1 MPRTTRFG
9 LRHGAAGGAHGSP
22 RRPPTVVIGAG
33 PYGLATAAWLSTA
46 GTPRRVFGDPMECW
60 RANMPEGMYLK
71 SVPSASSISAPE
83 SGYGLDAFRAAR
95 GRGPVGDRYPVPVEE
110 MIAYGQW
117 FQERRVP
124 ELERRRV
131 RTVSRADGLFGVT
144 LDSGE
149 EFLAG
154 NVVMA
159 TGLVPFAHE
168 PAELAGRLPAELV
181 SHTSRHH
188 DLGRFAGQRIAVL
201 GAGQS
206 ALESAALLRE
216 AGALPTV
223 IARAPSVAFGSPP
236 DTDRPSDRPRPVRI
250 AKPASPLGPG
260 WSLLACTHGGGAIRR
275 LPRGSRLRLLH
286 TVLGP
291 SGAWWLRDRVDDR
304 IPVLCGR
311 TVRSAEAEDGRVR
324 LDVEIMDGETGPSGD
339 RGPSDGVGRSGGGR
353 RPGGG
358 GTTET
363 LVADHLLL
371 ATGYRVDV
379 GRLTLLAPELR
390 REIETFRGAPRLS
403 SGFESSVP
411 GLFFTG
417 LAAAPTFGPV
427 LRFVAGTGFAARRLA
442 GSVAAGNR
450 ARP

>member
-1 MPRTTRFG
+1 MPMNTGSGTRRRT
-9 LRHGAAGGAHGSP
+9 AGSRGVPGS
-22 RRPPTVVIGAG
+22 RRLPTAVIGAG
-33 PYGLATAAWLSTA
+33 PYGLATAAWLSTE
-46 GTPRRVFGDPMECW
+46 GVSRRVFGEPMECW
-60 RANMPEGMYLK
+60 RANMPDGMYLK
-71 SVPSASSISAPE
+71 SVPAASCISAPE
-83 SGYGLDAFRAAR
+83 SGYGLGDFRSAR
-95 GRGPVGDRYPVPVEE
+95 GRGPVGDRYPIPVEE

-124 ELERRRV
+124 ELERGRV
-131 RTVSRADGLFGVT
+131 RTVSRVDGRFGVT

-149 EFLAG
+149 EFLAE

-168 PAELAGRLPAELV
+168 PAELAGPLPAELV

-188 DLGRFAGQRIAVL
+188 DLGPFSGRRIAVL

-223 IARAPSVAFGSPP
+223 IARAAFVAFGGPP
-236 DTDRPSDRPRPVRI
+236 DTDRPCDRPRRVRI
-250 AKPASPLGPG
+250 VKPGSPLGPG
-260 WSLLACTHGGGAIRR
+260 WSLLACAHGAGAIRR
-275 LPRGSRLRLLH
+275 LPRGLRLRLLH
-286 TVLGP
+286 NVLGP

-311 TVRSAEAEDGRVR
+311 TVRSVEAEGGVVR
-324 LDVEIMDGETGPSGD
+324 LGVTDAEGRAETV
-339 RGPSDGVGRSGGGR
+339 R
-353 RPGGG
+353 
-358 GTTET
+358 
-363 LVADHLLL
+363 ADHLLL
-371 ATGYRVDV
+371 ATGYRVDID
-379 GRLTLLAPELR
+379 RLGLLAPELR

-442 GSVAAGNR
+442 GAVAAGTR